1 MKLEK
6 GMWVAVVDGARGLVY
21 VNDGTA
27 FEPQLRL
34 VRKTSQ
40 DNPSTA
46 EQGRDRPVRSHGG
59 PTGQHGTFAPKD
71 LHQKAEDTFV
81 KAFAHALEA
90 DATANAFKSVVI
102 VAPPNSMSV
111 IRQSTGAALKPK
123 IAREI
128 TADYTKQSTADI
140 ATAVAKALE
149 G

>member
-27 FEPQLRL
+27 LEPQLKL
-34 VRKTSQ
+34 VRKIEQ

-59 PTGQHGTFAPKD
+59 PSGQHGTFAPKD

-81 KAFAHALEA
+81 AAFAHALEA
-90 DATANAFKSVVI
+90 DAAAHAFKSVVI
-102 VAPPNSMSV
+102 VAPPVAMNIV
-111 IRQSTGAALKPK
+111 RQSTGTALKPK
-123 IAREI
+123 IVREI
-128 TADYTKQSTADI
+128 TSDYTKHSTADI
-140 ATAVAKALE
+140 AKAVVKALE

>member
-21 VNDGTA
+21 VNDGTGL
-27 FEPQLRL
+27 EPHLTL
-34 VRKTSQ
+34 VRKTEQ

-59 PTGQHGTFAPKD
+59 PGGQHGTFAPKD

-81 KAFAHALEA
+81 ATFAHALEV
-90 DATANAFKSVVI
+90 DAAAHAFKSVVI
-102 VAPPNSMSV
+102 VAPPGSMSI

-123 IAREI
+123 IVREI
-128 TADYTKQSTADI
+128 TADYVKHSTADI
-140 ATAVAKALE
+140 AKAVAKALE